1 MTLSLHPHF
10 DDDTK
15 LMFSELISK
24 SKCYLEYGSGGST
37 LYSLKKSNVSHVYSV
52 ESDAVFT
59 NTLLNVLT
67 EGERSRLSLVAIDL
81 GETGPWGFPV
91 DESGA
96 HSYWSYPSSVWEMIA
111 RLDNYPDL
119 ILIDGRFRVACFLIS
134 LLHAREDTVI
144 IFDDFYDRDHYEIVQ
159 KYLDVTERAGRS
171 AIFRTGT
178 PLRPDAEYIS
188 QLLKYVLDPR

>member
-1 MTLSLHPHF
+1 MTLSLNPHF
-10 DDDTK
+10 DDETK

-59 NTLLNVLT
+59 NILLSVLT
-67 EGERSRLSLVAIDL
+67 EEERSRLSLVATDI
-81 GETGPWGFPV
+81 GETGSWGFPV
-91 DESGA
+91 DQSGA

-134 LLHAREDTVI
+134 LIHAREDTII
-144 IFDDFYDRDHYEIVQ
+144 IFDDFYDRDHYQIV
-159 KYLDVTERAGRS
+159 KNFLDVDKRVGRS
-171 AIFRTGT
+171 AIFRTG
-178 PLRPDAEYIS
+178 PSLKINALFVS
-188 QLLKYVLDPR
+188 QLLSHILDPR